1 MTEKQA
7 RSMARRHTQ
16 AARAGWLMACVA
28 RTNKSKGEAM
38 LATLG
43 QEDRDRAAAYRDY
56 CIELYAKHERV
67 TP

>member
-7 RSMARRHTQ
+7 RAMARRHFQ
-16 AARAGWLMACVA
+16 ATRAGWLMACAA

-43 QEDRDRAAAYRDY
+43 QADRDRAAAYRDY
-56 CIELYAKHERV
+56 CVKLYAKHERIE
-67 TP
+67 P

>member
-16 AARAGWLMACVA
+16 AARAGWLMACAA
-28 RTNKSKGEAM
+28 RSNKAKGECL

-43 QEDRDRAAAYRDY
+43 QKDRDRATAYRDY
-56 CIELYAKHERV
+56 CVELYAKHERIN
-67 TP
+67 P